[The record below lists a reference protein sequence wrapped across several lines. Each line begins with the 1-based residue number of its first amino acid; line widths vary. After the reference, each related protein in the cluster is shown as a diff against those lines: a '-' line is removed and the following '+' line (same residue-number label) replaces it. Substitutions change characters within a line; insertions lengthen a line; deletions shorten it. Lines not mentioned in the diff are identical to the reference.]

1 MPRTIKEFFIFFIM
15 KNLIQ
20 IFFTLTS
27 ALVPNYQN
35 FSDVEA
41 LKEKLDYYSKW
52 RELPPDPMYPW
63 KNFDFY
69 LTKVNWKSS
78 GVLGEPLCPD
88 NSKPIGS
95 WSIFSYIVFFLTY
108 IFLHTNFSL
117 TYFYILI
124 FYVDFFN
131 LIIFLT
137 FFLTDISLHTYFCIR
152 IFYIRIF
159 SYDFLHF
166 YLYIRLFTYVSF
178 TYVFL
183 HTYFLHTYLLHT
195 YFSHTYFLY
204 TYFLHRFFQLKK
216 EITQRDF
223 RDSYSKKR
231 SQNSVDQIFVLC
243 SRQTSERPKKKLEA
257 TGEKSRDK

>member
-15 KNLIQ
+15 KILIQ

-52 RELPPDPMYPW
+52 RELPPDPTYPW

-95 WSIFSYIVFFLTY
+95 WSIFSFIVFFYVYFVTY
-108 IFLHTNFSL
+108 VFFTNVFLHT
-117 TYFYILI
+117 YFYKRI
-124 FYVDFFN
+124 FYIDFFN
-131 LIIFLT
+131 LIIFSSD
-137 FFLTDISLHTYFCIR
+137 FF
-152 IFYIRIF
+152 
-159 SYDFLHF
+159 
-166 YLYIRLFTYVSF
+166 
-178 TYVFL
+178 
-183 HTYFLHTYLLHT
+183 
-195 YFSHTYFLY
+195 
-204 TYFLHRFFQLKK
+204 
-216 EITQRDF
+216 
-223 RDSYSKKR
+223 
-231 SQNSVDQIFVLC
+231 
-243 SRQTSERPKKKLEA
+243 
-257 TGEKSRDK
+257 